1 MLTVYWSHIVDEQR
15 AANERAR
22 RASLR
27 KARIQKEAAGER
39 RSWLSRLHVRPAH
52 SARVTPIAH

>member
-15 AANERAR
+15 EANERAR

-27 KARIQKEAAGER
+27 KARIQKETPGER
-39 RSWLSRLHVRPAH
+39 PGILSRMHLGWLHIPRQA
-52 SARVTPIAH
+52 PIAH